1 MTRNAL
7 VLCCVLALGALPRL
21 SSAQDASVPAPGLDW
36 YAFEE
41 AVDLAKA
48 TKKKVL
54 VDVYAAW
61 CPWCRRLQSEVYTDE
76 AVRAYVE
83 EHFVLTRLD
92 AENQEDSV
100 QFKEH
105 VLTPADLSAGLGAQ
119 GFPTTV
125 FLDEESEY
133 ITRLP
138 GFIEAGEFVT
148 VLGYIGSEAFVDQTF
163 EEYANALKGR

>member
-1 MTRNAL
+1 MTKNVVVISLA
-7 VLCCVLALGALPRL
+7 CVILALPGITA
-21 SSAQDASVPAPGLDW
+21 AQDASVPAAGLDW
-36 YAFEE
+36 YPFEE
-41 AVDLAKA
+41 AVDLAKQ

-76 AVRAYVE
+76 DVRSYVR

-92 AENQEDSV
+92 AENQEDSL

-105 VLTPADLSAGLGAQ
+105 KLTPADLAVGLGAQ

-125 FLDEESEY
+125 FLDEESDY

-138 GFIEAGEFVT
+138 GFIDAGEFHT
-148 VLGYIGSEAFVDQTF
+148 VLGYIGSEAFVDQSF
-163 EEYANALKGR
+163 EEYSGRLKK

>member
-1 MTRNAL
+1 MTRNVL
-7 VLCCVLALGALPRL
+7 VFSWACVLFALPGIAA
-21 SSAQDASVPAPGLDW
+21 AQDASVPAAGLDW
-36 YAFEE
+36 YPFEE
-41 AVDLAKA
+41 AVDLAQLN
-48 TKKKVL
+48 KKKVL

-76 AVRAYVE
+76 NVQSYVK

-92 AENQEDSV
+92 AENREDSLR
-100 QFKEH
+100 FKEH
-105 VLTPADLSAGLGAQ
+105 VLTPADLAVGLGAQ

-138 GFIEAGEFVT
+138 GFLEAGEFHT
-148 VLGYIGSEAFVDQTF
+148 VLGYIGSDAFIEQSF
-163 EEYANALKGR
+163 EEYSGRLKQ